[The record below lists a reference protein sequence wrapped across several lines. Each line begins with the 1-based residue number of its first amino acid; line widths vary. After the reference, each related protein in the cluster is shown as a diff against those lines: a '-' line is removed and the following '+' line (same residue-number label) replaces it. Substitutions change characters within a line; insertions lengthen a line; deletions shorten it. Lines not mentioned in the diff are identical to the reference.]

1 MKTMKNMENEK
12 QFIYKMSRD
21 QYDRCF
27 TSEKYFYSYNPD
39 TDEVCISVA
48 LSERVNII
56 SKMKKHKVKKVL
68 VDTISPENEDE
79 KDLEDAPEW
88 STSDSHTLH
97 L

>member
-1 MKTMKNMENEK
+1 MKKMENEK

-39 TDEVCISVA
+39 TDEVCISVS
-48 LSERVNII
+48 LSERLKII
-56 SKMKKHKVKKVL
+56 SKMKKFKVKKVL

-79 KDLEDAPEW
+79 KELEDAPEW
-88 STSDSHTLH
+88 NTSDAHVLH
-97 L
+97 SY